1 MILIIKFYYCKICGP
16 SEDKTHILNHEN
28 DNEYFGYQVFYEEE
42 SNKIYIQDTYSSY
55 GSINTDD
62 DTDWLYEGNKHNL
75 NYLIKNDL
83 DLQYTDR
90 YINNDDY
97 NYHEIKIL
105 YNKLA
110 EYLF

>member
-1 MILIIKFYYCKICGP
+1 MNLIIKFYYCKICGP

-28 DNEYFGYQVFYEEE
+28 NNEYFGYQVFYEEE
-42 SNKIYIQDTYSSY
+42 TNKIYIQYM
-55 GSINTDD
+55 N

-90 YINNDDY
+90 YINNNDY
-97 NYHEIKIL
+97 NYHEIRIL